1 MKKLFLMF
9 ALVGIIGL
17 SSCSKTNTCT
27 CSGVVVAEYEGLNK
41 SERDAAKLGC
51 ELGGCEWN

>member
-1 MKKLFLMF
+1 MKKVFLMF
-9 ALVGIIGL
+9 AIVGIIGL

-27 CSGVVVAEYEGLNK
+27 CNGTVVGEYEGLNK
-41 SERDAAKLGC
+41 SQRDAAKASC